1 MPKKKCK
8 KNANSSGKSNTQD
21 ADHQEDYIQGRGDTD
36 EEVNA
41 PSIKTMLDDL
51 HVDNNNMSLSFAPG
65 EGKWPIFHEP
75 LAKYICF
82 PSIFCGQ
89 VSFK

>member
-8 KNANSSGKSNTQD
+8 KNANSSEKSNTQD
-21 ADHQEDYIQGRGDTD
+21 ADHQEDHIQGRSDTD

-41 PSIKTMLDDL
+41 PSINTMLDDL